1 MVRIK
6 ASILILA
13 LMVAPLASLC
23 GAQSD
28 TTKRCP
34 PLCPMMHGG
43 TPTATEPTNEM
54 ECHHGGSTKEDCVM
68 KSGCGHALDL
78 GLASPL
84 PPAIL
89 CHSRKLIAAGST
101 GTIRSAETI
110 SSMPGFQTPPHQ
122 PPRT

>member
-6 ASILILA
+6 ASIVIFA

-23 GAQSD
+23 GVQSG
-28 TTKRCP
+28 TPKPCP
-34 PLCPMMHGG
+34 PFCPMIHGE
-43 TPTATEPTNEM
+43 THTTDERSDEM
-54 ECHHGGSTKEDCVM
+54 ECHHGRTTKKDCVM
-68 KSGCGHALDL
+68 KSGCGHSLDL

-89 CHSRKLIAAGST
+89 CHSMELIAAGLT
-101 GTIRSAETI
+101 GTIRLAGTI
-110 SSMPGFQTPPHQ
+110 SSMAGFKTPPHQ